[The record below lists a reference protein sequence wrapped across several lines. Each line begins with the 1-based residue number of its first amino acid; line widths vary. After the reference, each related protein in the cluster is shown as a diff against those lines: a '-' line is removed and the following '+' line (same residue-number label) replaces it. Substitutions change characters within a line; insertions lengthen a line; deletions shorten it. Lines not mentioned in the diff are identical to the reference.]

1 MVYTISGQQ
10 IQILVSKKG
19 TKVVTAYDLHNI
31 LQLPRYKFNSNISKW
46 LTDIYQFS
54 DNLRQPVA
62 FKDFSERKLQFSKG
76 KDYYISLDLAKMIT
90 LNSESKVKLD
100 VAKVLLTVMDEKSRN
115 HFNKPKSKKHLKAKF
130 DKNQPINQKTTSVQ
144 LGLW

>member
-1 MVYTISGQQ
+1 MIYTISGQQ
-10 IQILVSKKG
+10 LQILVSKKG

-62 FKDFSERKLQFSKG
+62 FKDFSERQLKYSKG
-76 KDYYISLDLAKMIT
+76 KDYYISLELAKMIT
-90 LNSESKVKLD
+90 LNSESKVKLE
-100 VAKVLLTVMDEKSRN
+100 VAKVLLTMMDKKRKNSLGKSQHKKQTKATGIEN
-115 HFNKPKSKKHLKAKF
+115 NPIPQKS
-130 DKNQPINQKTTSVQ
+130 TSVQ

>member
-1 MVYTISGQQ
+1 MVYTISNQQ

-19 TKVVTAYDLHNI
+19 TKVVTAYDLHSI

-54 DNLRQPVA
+54 DNLRVPVA
-62 FKDFSERKLQFSKG
+62 FKDFSEHNLQYSKG
-76 KDYYISLDLAKMIT
+76 KDYYISLELAKMIT
-90 LNSESKVKLD
+90 LASDSKVKLE
-100 VAKVLLTVMDEKSRN
+100 VAKVLMTVMDKKSGN
-115 HFNKPKSKKHLKAKF
+115 QFKKSKAKKHLKGKF
-130 DKNQPINQKTTSVQ
+130 NENHPIGQKTTSVQ

>member
-1 MVYTISGQQ
+1 MGYINSNQQ
-10 IQILVSKKG
+10 LQILVSKKG

-62 FKDFSERKLQFSKG
+62 FRDFSERKLQYSKG
-76 KDYYISLDLAKMIT
+76 RDYYISIELAKMIT
-90 LNSESKVKLD
+90 LASDSKVKLE
-100 VAKVLLTVMDEKSRN
+100 VAKVLMTFMDKNSSNRFKKS
-115 HFNKPKSKKHLKAKF
+115 KAKKHLQGKF
-130 DKNQPINQKTTSVQ
+130 DENQSIDQKTTSVQ